1 MKSVNLKSLVALS
14 TNWKE
19 ISLSCN
25 TKITLHFKLK
35 LKRNMKKK
43 TNKKD
48 KNTIKLLKT
57 ENVKNKS

>member
-43 TNKKD
+43 
-48 KNTIKLLKT
+48 
-57 ENVKNKS
+57 